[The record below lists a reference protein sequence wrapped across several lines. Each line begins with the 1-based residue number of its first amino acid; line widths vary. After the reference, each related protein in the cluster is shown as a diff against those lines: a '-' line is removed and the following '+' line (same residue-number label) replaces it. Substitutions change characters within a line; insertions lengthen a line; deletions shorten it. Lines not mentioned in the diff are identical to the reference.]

1 MRFGSLKQGIQGE
14 RGNPI
19 DPIREPFKKMMIS
32 QEKVRTGKLFHKIGE
47 VGQLTGLEPYV
58 LRFWESEF
66 TALRPKKNP
75 GGQRVYIDRDIQ
87 VILRIK
93 RMLYEEGYTIA
104 GAKKRFVEKRA
115 SQKEGQNKEGK
126 PDLIH
131 RIKEELE
138 DILQSLGPKDN

>member
-1 MRFGSLKQGIQGE
+1 
-14 RGNPI
+14 
-19 DPIREPFKKMMIS
+19 MIN
-32 QEKVRTGKLFHKIGE
+32 QEKIQTGKLFHKIGE
-47 VGQLTGLEPYV
+47 VSHLTGLEPYV

-66 TALRPKKNP
+66 SALHPKKNR

-104 GAKKRFVEKRA
+104 GAKKRLVESRN
-115 SQKEGQNKEGK
+115 SRKEGPKKEGK

-131 RIKEELE
+131 RIREELE
-138 DILQSLGPKDN
+138 DILQSLGPNDN

>member
-1 MRFGSLKQGIQGE
+1 
-14 RGNPI
+14 
-19 DPIREPFKKMMIS
+19 MMIN
-32 QEKVRTGKLFHKIGE
+32 QEKVHTGKLFHKIGE

-66 TALRPKKNP
+66 SALRPKKNP

-104 GAKKRFVEKRA
+104 GAKKRLVEKRA
-115 SQKEGQNKEGK
+115 SQKEGYDKKGK
-126 PDLIH
+126 TDLIQ
-131 RIKEELE
+131 RIRDELE

>member
-1 MRFGSLKQGIQGE
+1 LP
-14 RGNPI
+14 PI
-19 DPIREPFKKMMIS
+19 GGPFKKLMIN
-32 QEKVRTGKLFHKIGE
+32 QEKIQTGKLFHKIGE
-47 VGQLTGLEPYV
+47 VSHLTGLEPYV

-66 TALRPKKNP
+66 STLHPKKNR

-104 GAKKRFVEKRA
+104 GAKKRLVEKRT
-115 SQKEGQNKEGK
+115 SRKEGQNKKER

-138 DILQSLGPKDN
+138 DILHSLGPKDN

>member
-1 MRFGSLKQGIQGE
+1 
-14 RGNPI
+14 
-19 DPIREPFKKMMIS
+19 MMINP
-32 QEKVRTGKLFHKIGE
+32 EKIRTRKLFHKIGE

-66 TALRPKKNP
+66 SALRPKKNP

-93 RMLYEEGYTIA
+93 KMLYEEGYTIA
-104 GAKKRFVEKRA
+104 GAKKRFIEQRT
-115 SQKEGQNKEGK
+115 SQKESQSKDRK

-131 RIKEELE
+131 RIREELE